1 MVTHLEEYKQLL
13 QRGVGVYNELLLLYA
28 PDKRAENDWAD
39 ITLAETK
46 THRNGLSERLADYH
60 ELSVAHASTL
70 IGSIR
75 HYLDSHWA
83 DYREL
88 PVANPEK
95 RQRVE
100 QLHAELKIVMN
111 AAGAIYNALR
121 AQ

>member
-1 MVTHLEEYKQLL
+1 MVTYLEEYKHLL
-13 QRGVGVYNELLLLYA
+13 QRGVRVYDELLLLYA

-46 THRNGLSERLADYH
+46 TKRDGLSERLASSRK
-60 ELSVAHASTL
+60 LSAAYTSTL
-70 IGSIR
+70 IGSIS

-100 QLHAELKIVMN
+100 QLHAELEAIAIATN
-111 AAGAIYNALR
+111 AIDNALR